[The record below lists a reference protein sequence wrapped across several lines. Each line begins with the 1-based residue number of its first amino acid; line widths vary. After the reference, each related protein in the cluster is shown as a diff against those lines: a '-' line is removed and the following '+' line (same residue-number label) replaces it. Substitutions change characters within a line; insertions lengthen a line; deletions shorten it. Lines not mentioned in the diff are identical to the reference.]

1 MPEPA
6 LGAKGL
12 SHPIRCPAVPRLPTT
27 TTPLQPSCPIPT
39 NQFDSAQQAGLQ
51 FSNYA
56 GLVIQPLHAV

>member
-1 MPEPA
+1 MPGPA
-6 LGAKGL
+6 LGAGGL
-12 SHPIRCPAVPRLPTT
+12 SHPISCPQPPPPT
-27 TTPLQPSCPIPT
+27 PSCPIPT

>member
-1 MPEPA
+1 MPGPA
-6 LGAKGL
+6 LGAGGL
-12 SHPIRCPAVPRLPTT
+12 SHPIRCPDVSSLPPPT
-27 TTPLQPSCPIPT
+27 PSCPIPT